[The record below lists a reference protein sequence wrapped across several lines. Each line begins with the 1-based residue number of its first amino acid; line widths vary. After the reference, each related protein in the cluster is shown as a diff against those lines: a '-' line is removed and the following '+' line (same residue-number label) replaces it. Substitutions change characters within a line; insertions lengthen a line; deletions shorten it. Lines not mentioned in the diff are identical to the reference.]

1 MALAAVEAAVGD
13 IPRALHLAKTV
24 SRSMRRYAY
33 GDMLEVLIN
42 AVDIGNSDRVLR
54 EMKEEWLLDSYA
66 WRLQRLTRE
75 QSKAGYYKRALDLA
89 RSQVSPLLQANALV
103 GVANGLMDWKDVP
116 IIPGLGQSHATY
128 DKGELDEF

>member
-13 IPRALHLAKTV
+13 IPRALHLANTV

-33 GDMLEVLIN
+33 GDILEVLIN
-42 AVDIGNSDRVLR
+42 AVDIGNSDRVLA

-66 WRLQRLTRE
+66 WKLQRLTRA

-103 GVANGLMDWKDVP
+103 GTANGLMDWKDVP
-116 IIPGLGQSHATY
+116 MIPGLGQSQAHTTR
-128 DKGELDEF
+128 EN